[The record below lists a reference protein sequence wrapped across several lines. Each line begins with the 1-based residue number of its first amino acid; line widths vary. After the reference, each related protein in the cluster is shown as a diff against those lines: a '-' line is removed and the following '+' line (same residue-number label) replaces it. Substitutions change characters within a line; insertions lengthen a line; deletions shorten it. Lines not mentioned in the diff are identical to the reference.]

1 MTFKVYYID
10 QSGKMDYK
18 LIIAYNM
25 LLAIEDFS
33 EEFKIHHDK
42 ISAIICVD

>member
-1 MTFKVYYID
+1 MTFKIYYID

-25 LLAIEDFS
+25 LSAIEDFR
-33 EEFKIHHDK
+33 EEFKIDYNK
-42 ISAIICVD
+42 ISAIICID